1 MKKDKGK
8 TNFKGELFSYMN
20 CNYFKNDICDIYAR
34 VLRLSDKI
42 KYIHMCTIYI
52 RIYILCTN

>member
-1 MKKDKGK
+1 MKGLGEKGK

-34 VLRLSDKI
+34 VLASPP
-42 KYIHMCTIYI
+42 
-52 RIYILCTN
+52 

>member
-34 VLRLSDKI
+34 VLASLP
-42 KYIHMCTIYI
+42 
-52 RIYILCTN
+52 